1 MYSEKE
7 NRAGVQRAN
16 NEFLRRM
23 LGGELTS
30 GQLPVFN
37 ETKPT
42 LPEYPTRPPCNSD
55 PDYSEESMEGTH
67 CKNACDAPMYAPSL
81 AMVYAPKQCWRGL
94 LSPDEALKQGSQF
107 AELVLP
113 FEGYQKGKGGCD
125 RC

>member
-7 NRAGVQRAN
+7 NRAGIQRAN

-42 LPEYPTRPPCNSD
+42 LPEYPTRPPCGSD
-55 PDYSEESMEGTH
+55 PEYTEESANGAH
-67 CKNACDAPMYAPSL
+67 CGHACGGPLNAPSL
-81 AMVYAPKQCWRGL
+81 AMVYAPMQCWKGVFN
-94 LSPDEALKQGSQF
+94 PGEALKHGSQF
-107 AELVLP
+107 SELVLP
-113 FEGYQKGKGGCD
+113 FEGYRKGRGGCEK
-125 RC
+125 C

>member
-23 LGGELTS
+23 LGGELTY
-30 GQLPVFN
+30 GYVPAFN
-37 ETKPT
+37 EESPS

-55 PDYSEESMEGTH
+55 SDDSAGSLSGADCTH
-67 CKNACDAPMYAPSL
+67 VCDAPIQPPSL

-94 LSPDEALKQGSQF
+94 LDPTEALKQGTQF
-107 AELVLP
+107 VELVLP
-113 FEGYQKGKGGCD
+113 FEGCQKGKGGYGKC
-125 RC
+125 